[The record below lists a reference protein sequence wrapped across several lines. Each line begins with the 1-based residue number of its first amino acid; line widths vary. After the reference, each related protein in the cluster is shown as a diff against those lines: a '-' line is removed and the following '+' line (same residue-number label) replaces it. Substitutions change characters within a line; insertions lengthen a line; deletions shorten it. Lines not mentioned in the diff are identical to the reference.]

1 MSKFR
6 NYDNYEIFP
15 NGMIWSYKYKKFLKP
30 WTKKDGYKQVAL
42 YDDEGNKK
50 YYYVHRIVYESV
62 TGKPIPECYEINH
75 ISEAKDENFFAN
87 IQLVTHKQ
95 NCNFGTRN
103 TRMSKAKINGK
114 TSKPVGA
121 FNKNGELVLSFPSIM
136 EAQRNGFNIGNI
148 SECCNGKR
156 KTHKGF
162 EWRYI

>member
-6 NYDNYEIFP
+6 NFDNYEIYSD
-15 NGMIWSYKYKKFLKP
+15 GRIWSYKYKKFLKP

-50 YYYVHRIVYESV
+50 YYYVHRVVYETFS
-62 TGKPIPECYEINH
+62 GEPIPEGYDVNH
-75 ISEAKDENFFAN
+75 ISEVKTENFFEN
-87 IQLVTHKQ
+87 LNLMTHKE
-95 NCNFGTRN
+95 NVNFGSGNER
-103 TRMSKAKINGK
+103 RSKTLTNGK
-114 TSKPVGA
+114 LSKKVGA
-121 FNKNGELVLSFPSIM
+121 FKNNELVLSFPSLM